1 VLSLVFIA
9 AGVLLAFGVSFLFRY
24 AIVLPDS
31 GNLGLFLN
39 RGHLVLIPTAG
50 GVLSIAGIILLF
62 TALFSYFPA
71 RRGGRITPVEAL
83 SKVY

>member
-1 VLSLVFIA
+1 
-9 AGVLLAFGVSFLFRY
+9 LFAYVIR
-24 AIVLPDS
+24 LPDT

-50 GVLSIAGIILLF
+50 GVLGVAAVITLF

-71 RRGGRITPVEAL
+71 RRGGRIAPVDAL
-83 SKVY
+83 NRVF